1 MQIHTT
7 HSALKTMHNTTL
19 PDNYNPLI
27 KLYVLLPQILTPRNI
42 LTYFNNVLTAKLTVF
57 ERMYST
63 KSKLRTVESQRF
75 SLDSSE
81 CFAGS

>member
-1 MQIHTT
+1 MD
-7 HSALKTMHNTTL
+7 NTTL
-19 PDNYNPLI
+19 PDNNYNPLI
-27 KLYVLLPQILTPRNI
+27 QLCVPLPQILTPTNI
-42 LTYFNNVLTAKLTVF
+42 TYFNNVLTAKLTVF

>member
-7 HSALKTMHNTTL
+7 HSALKTMYNTTL
-19 PDNYNPLI
+19 PDINNQLI
-27 KLYVLLPQILTPRNI
+27 KLYVPQILTCRNV
-42 LTYFNNVLTAKLTVF
+42 TYYNNVLTTKLTAF

-63 KSKLRTVESQRF
+63 KSKLRTMESQRF
-75 SLDSSE
+75 SLDSSV

>member
-1 MQIHTT
+1 MD
-7 HSALKTMHNTTL
+7 NTTL
-19 PDNYNPLI
+19 PDNNNPLI
-27 KLYVLLPQILTPRNI
+27 KLYVPLPQILTPRNI
-42 LTYFNNVLTAKLTVF
+42 TYFNNVLTAKLTVF

>member
-1 MQIHTT
+1 MCTATT
-7 HSALKTMHNTTL
+7 DPNTYKHNL
-19 PDNYNPLI
+19 
-27 KLYVLLPQILTPRNI
+27 LY
-42 LTYFNNVLTAKLTVF
+42 NVLTAKLTVF

-81 CFAGS
+81 CFAGSWLKNLPQELNGKLNP